1 MIMSDQENEIQ
12 TVTLPALALRGMT
25 VFPNMMLHFDV
36 GREIS
41 VKALDEAMTSGTPIF
56 LVAQRDIAVESP
68 EERDLCRI
76 GTICNVRQILRL
88 PGDNVGGGCTG

>member
-1 MIMSDQENEIQ
+1 MSDQENEIQ

-68 EERDLCRI
+68 EEELGAESAPSAMSGSSPSAGR
-76 GTICNVRQILRL
+76 
-88 PGDNVGGGCTG
+88 